1 MNSAA
6 DMGGMFIV
14 PGVIVHASSQ
24 IINIGDTGP

>member
-14 PGVIVHASSQ
+14 PDVTVHVSLQ
-24 IINIGDTGP
+24 IIIIGDTGP